1 MPSLPFRSGIPLF
14 GCMPHHSSVSA
25 KIPAAAV
32 RSSGPGR
39 SVGRRASAPPC
50 MEANTVERWRIVG
63 TAVCRAVLVAMLV
76 TMTNVAAMAQ
86 PAPSVAPLQ
95 HHAINDP
102 IAGFIAEASRRFGV
116 PAAWIRVVMRAES
129 AGDARAVSSAGAMG
143 LMQIMPN
150 TWAELRARYGLG
162 ADPFDARDNIHAGT
176 AYLRELHDRY
186 GAPGFLAAYHAGP
199 GRYDDYLAN
208 SRPLPVETDA
218 YLSEVIP
225 AIDGVSPDDRLVA
238 TDPLAWTQAPLFVA
252 GGQGGSAGE
261 PASGQRPIDR
271 TSSEGSTNS
280 MSVLASR
287 SDGLFVQRASRS
299 RKP

>member
-1 MPSLPFRSGIPLF
+1 MPSLPFRSCIPLF

-32 RSSGPGR
+32 RSSGTGR
-39 SVGRRASAPPC
+39 AVGPARKRSPLHGKR
-50 MEANTVERWRIVG
+50 TRVERWRIVG

-95 HHAINDP
+95 HHAINGP

-116 PAAWIRVVMRAES
+116 PAAWIRVVIRAES

-150 TWAELRARYGLG
+150 TWPSCARVTVWVPIRSMP
-162 ADPFDARDNIHAGT
+162 ATMFTPARRICAK
-176 AYLRELHDRY
+176 LHDRY

-199 GRYDDYLAN
+199 GRYDDYLAKR
-208 SRPLPVETDA
+208 SAAAARDRMLT
-218 YLSEVIP
+218 LRRSFRRST
-225 AIDGVSPDDRLVA
+225 GVSPDDRLMA
-238 TDPLAWTQAPLFVA
+238 TDPFAWTQAPLFVA
-252 GGQGGSAGE
+252 RGQGGSASE
-261 PASGQRPIDR
+261 PASGQRSIDR
-271 TSSEGSTNS
+271 TSSAGSTNS
-280 MSVLASR
+280 MSALAGR
-287 SDGLFVQRASRS
+287 SDGLFRAARQSDS
-299 RKP
+299 

>member
-1 MPSLPFRSGIPLF
+1 MPSPPFQSGIPLF

-25 KIPAAAV
+25 EIPAAAV

-39 SVGRRASAPPC
+39 SVGRRAGVPPWK
-50 MEANTVERWRIVG
+50 EASTVERWRTVG
-63 TAVCRAVLVAMLV
+63 TAACRAVLVATLV

-86 PAPSVAPLQ
+86 TAPSVALLQ
-95 HHAINDP
+95 HHAINDS
-102 IAGFIAEASRRFGV
+102 IAGFIAEGSRRFGM
-116 PAAWIRVVMRAES
+116 PAAWIRAVMRAES

-150 TWAELRARYGLG
+150 TWGELRARYGLG
-162 ADPFDARDNIHAGT
+162 ADPFDARDNIHAGA

-199 GRYDDYLAN
+199 GRYDEYLAN
-208 SRPLPVETDA
+208 GRPLPVETDA
-218 YLSEVIP
+218 YLAEVIL
-225 AIDGVSPDDRLVA
+225 AIDGVSRDDRLVA

-252 GGQGGSAGE
+252 RGRGGSAGE
-261 PASGQRPIDR
+261 LASGQRPIDR

-280 MSVLASR
+280 MSMLASR
-287 SDGLFVQRASRS
+287 SVGLFVQRASRS

>member
-14 GCMPHHSSVSA
+14 GRMLHHSSVSA
-25 KIPAAAV
+25 EIPAAAV
-32 RSSGPGR
+32 RSSGLGR
-39 SVGRRASAPPC
+39 SVGRRVSAPPC
-50 MEANTVERWRIVG
+50 MEASTVERWRIVG
-63 TAVCRAVLVAMLV
+63 TAVCRTALVTMLV

-86 PAPSVAPLQ
+86 AATSVAPLQ

-102 IAGFIAEASRRFGV
+102 IADFIAEASRRFGV

-162 ADPFDARDNIHAGT
+162 ADPFDARDNIHAGA

-199 GRYDDYLAN
+199 GRYDDHLAN
-208 SRPLPVETDA
+208 GRPLPVETDA
-218 YLSEVIP
+218 YLAEVIP
-225 AIDGVSPDDRLVA
+225 AIDAGSPDDRLVA

-252 GGQGGSAGE
+252 RGRGGSAGE

-271 TSSEGSTNS
+271 TSSEGSSNS
-280 MSVLASR
+280 MAVLASR

-299 RKP
+299 RQP